1 MSDIIEK
8 TIQFTS
14 RPRRETKSE
23 PRGRKNPA
31 NAHFSRPWG
40 YPIYRTYY
48 GPGSD
53 ESWNE
58 LLHSLKQQTRLGLG
72 AFEEEDQDDV
82 QKLKE
87 LFHLNSYEDPATLEG
102 LDVRGLRQ
110 FCKNHQFGISTAFSD
125 CLFHFVLM
133 ADKSVLEDIKKGIFV
148 VKAVSLSW
156 DRQPG
161 WGWVRLP
168 TGYLIELWQQLLRY
182 RTDTENALHFH
193 GREEDLDT
201 YIWAGDLANDETGRC
216 SQICDLRC
224 HYGRENMYVMF

>member
-8 TIQFTS
+8 TIQFTY
-14 RPRRETKSE
+14 RPKRGTKLE
-23 PRGRKNPA
+23 PGGRKNPA
-31 NAHFSRPWG
+31 NGHLYRHWG

-58 LLHSLKQQTRLGLG
+58 LLNSLKQQTRLGLG

-82 QKLKE
+82 QKLKD
-87 LFHLNSYEDPATLEG
+87 LFHINSYEDPTALEG
-102 LDVRGLRQ
+102 LDVRGLRD
-110 FCKNHQFGISTAFSD
+110 FCNNHQFDRSTAMAD

-133 ADKSVLEDIKKGIFV
+133 ADKSVLEDIGKGTFV

-156 DRQPG
+156 DGHPG

-182 RTDTENALHFH
+182 RTDTENALHFL
-193 GREEDLDT
+193 GPEEDLDD
-201 YIWAGDLANDETGRC
+201 YIWAGDLANEETGWC
-216 SQICDLRC
+216 SEICDLRC
-224 HYGRENMYVMF
+224 HYGRENMYVIF